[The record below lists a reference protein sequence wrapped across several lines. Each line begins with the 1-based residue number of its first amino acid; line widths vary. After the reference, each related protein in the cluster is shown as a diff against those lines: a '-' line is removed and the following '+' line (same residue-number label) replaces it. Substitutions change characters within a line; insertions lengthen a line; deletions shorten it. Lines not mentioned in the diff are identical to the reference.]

1 MLKQDFIDTFR
12 AKYTNRRE
20 ITWSN
25 GKDNTRIN
33 QIWVSSILS
42 YGLDDAIIKD
52 MDLDTG
58 SDYKLVVARLIL
70 DHMQIKDSLSQVK
83 RKKEK
88 RTIFEYDNATKEN
101 WDSYRNKLYLLLK
114 RRVNKA
120 LWNNV
125 TQNATKDKE
134 KEIDIN
140 REWDNISRSIKQA
153 AEEEIPRK
161 KITNSGINKAPKKRY
176 TELQNVINTIRKI
189 VKSCKKKKGLYRTEE
204 EQLEIEK
211 ELEKI
216 NRSTKT
222 NIEIER
228 RLWSEQLQEEL
239 TRWWKIIKEKLVAE
253 NSNAIRLEINEHVNR
268 RCEMIKNNQSRMIN
282 SLLEKPFKK
291 IRSEERRVG
300 KE

>member
-1 MLKQDFIDTFR
+1 
-12 AKYTNRRE
+12 
-20 ITWSN
+20 
-25 GKDNTRIN
+25 
-33 QIWVSSILS
+33 
-42 YGLDDAIIKD
+42 
-52 MDLDTG
+52 
-58 SDYKLVVARLIL
+58 
-70 DHMQIKDSLSQVK
+70 
-83 RKKEK
+83 
-88 RTIFEYDNATKEN
+88 
-101 WDSYRNKLYLLLK
+101 LLLK

-120 LWNNV
+120 LWNNNV

-176 TELQNVINTIRKI
+176 TELQGAINTIRKI

-216 NRSTKT
+216 NRSTKI
-222 NIEIER
+222 NIEIEG

-239 TRWWKIIKEKLVAE
+239 TRW
-253 NSNAIRLEINEHVNR
+253 
-268 RCEMIKNNQSRMIN
+268 
-282 SLLEKPFKK
+282 
-291 IRSEERRVG
+291 
-300 KE
+300 